1 MGIYPAYLQPGSTS
15 DSSNHVRTPKRKT
28 KAYESGKEQR
38 TGEFTLKGDHRNYIT
53 LKMPENVTYHSGSTK
68 QTGTVKIN
76 GNTTF
81 YFSAPKTV
89 TGTWNSGK
97 LKGQMGTQWKTLVLS
112 TGSGSQDIG
121 YGGYFLKKKVLLW
134 NLR

>member
-1 MGIYPAYLQPGSTS
+1 
-15 DSSNHVRTPKRKT
+15 
-28 KAYESGKEQR
+28 
-38 TGEFTLKGDHRNYIT
+38 
-53 LKMPENVTYHSGSTK
+53 MPDNVTYHSGSTK
-68 QTGTVKIN
+68 QTGTVKIK
-76 GNTTF
+76 GDTTF

-121 YGGYFLKKKVLLW
+121 YGAFFEEESASVEFTVKWLDLARVKVTKKDNNSKVNLSGAVFGIYLDSACKNLLIEMPATDS
-134 NLR
+134 NRTSDV